1 MIANILQERMKID
14 IRACAEI
21 EREREGGESAHVY
34 KSQIY
39 ELLEDSEMEIIMP
52 IEGGR
57 VILLPLGLR
66 YEFAFYTPTGM
77 YKSEGQIK
85 ERYKTDNRYMLHIVL
100 NTPLSKFQRREY
112 YRMDCVMDMTY
123 FVVDKE
129 RAQAEEPRLIMA
141 EFSEAEIM
149 EKQRSGTIVDISGGG
164 IRFVSE
170 EKNEAE
176 SYILILMK
184 LKNDQMEKQYCLVG
198 RILQSVRSRT
208 AELRFENRVQF
219 LIKDSKIREEIIR
232 YIFLEERKARSYS
245 KDR

>member
-21 EREREGGESAHVY
+21 EHEKEGGEEAHVF

-39 ELLEDSEMEIIMP
+39 EILEDGELEIIMP

-57 VILLPLGLR
+57 VILLPLGVR
-66 YEFAFYTPTGM
+66 YEFAFYTPTGI

-85 ERYKTDNRYMLHIVL
+85 ERYKTENRYMLRILL

-112 YRMDCVMDMTY
+112 YRMDCVLNMTY
-123 FVVDKE
+123 FVLDGE
-129 RAQAEEPRLIMA
+129 QAQMEDAHM
-141 EFSEAEIM
+141 IM
-149 EKQRSGTIVDISGGG
+149 EEFTEVEFMENRRQGTIVDISGGG

-170 EKNEAE
+170 EKNEPE
-176 SYILILMK
+176 SRVLILMK
-184 LKNDQMEKQYCLVG
+184 LKSDQEEKQYCLIG
-198 RILQSVRSRT
+198 RILQSVRVHT
-208 AELRFENRVQF
+208 AQMRYENRVQF
-219 LIKDSKIREEIIR
+219 MIKDSKIREEIIR
-232 YIFLEERKARSYS
+232 YIFLEERKKRSYN

>member
-14 IRACAEI
+14 IRACAEA
-21 EREREGGESAHVY
+21 EQEKDSGEAAHVY

-39 ELLEDSEMEIIMP
+39 EVLEDGELEIIMP

-57 VILLPLGLR
+57 VILLPLDLR
-66 YEFAFYTPTGM
+66 YEFAFYTATGI

-85 ERYKTDNRYMLHIVL
+85 ERYKTENRYMLRIVL

-112 YRMDCVMDMTY
+112 YRMECVLDMTY
-123 FVVDKE
+123 FILDRE
-129 RAQAEEPRLIMA
+129 QAQMEDAQSILE
-141 EFSEAEIM
+141 EFSEAELM
-149 EKQRSGTIVDISGGG
+149 EKQRQGTIVDISGGG

-176 SYILILMK
+176 SRVLIQMK
-184 LKNDQMEKQYCLVG
+184 LKSDQEEKQYCLIG
-198 RILQSVRSRT
+198 RILQSVRART
-208 AELRFENRVQF
+208 AELRYENRVQF
-219 LIKDSKIREEIIR
+219 VIKDSKIREEIIR
-232 YIFLEERKARSYS
+232 YIFLEERRTRSYN